1 MRSETFSTPGP
12 VRLDLELP
20 AGAIEIETA
29 ETDETHVQLEAL
41 SSNEQVQEMVAS
53 ARIELS
59 QRGDTYVVTVA
70 VRTRHGVWISFSRG
84 PDIRLGT
91 PEMRLRISCPKGASL
106 DVNTK
111 SADIQA
117 RGDYGIVDFKTA
129 SGDLYVD
136 RTADAYAKTASGD
149 VHLDTVDGSLDVKTV
164 SGDVMVSSVALD
176 ANVQAVSGDVH
187 IRSNNGSISTN
198 TVSGD
203 QQYDAVVQGR
213 VELRAVSGDITVG
226 IRRGSRVFID
236 ANTVSGST
244 SSEFELSD
252 SPPASPMPDA
262 PPAADAPLV
271 EVFAKTVS
279 GDVRMERAPAPSQ
292 SVEVSEQA

>member
-29 ETDETHVQLEAL
+29 DTDETHVELEAL
-41 SSNEQVQEMVAS
+41 SDNEQVRDMVAG

-59 QRGDTYVVTVA
+59 QRADAYQVSVE
-70 VRTRHGVWISFSRG
+70 VRSRHGVWISFSRG
-84 PDIRLGT
+84 PGIRVGT
-91 PEMRLRISCPKGASL
+91 PEMRLRIKCPKGAAL
-106 DVNTK
+106 DVRTK
-111 SADIQA
+111 SADLQA

-129 SGDLYVD
+129 SGDMFVD
-136 RTADAYAKTASGD
+136 RCSDAYAKTASGD
-149 VHLDTVDGSLDVKTV
+149 VHLDEVGGSLDMKTV
-164 SGDVMVSSVALD
+164 SGDVHIGTVARD
-176 ANVQAVSGDVH
+176 ANVQCVSGDVH
-187 IRSNNGSISTN
+187 IRSTDGSVSGN

-203 QQYDAVVQGR
+203 QKYDAVMRGR
-213 VELRAVSGDITVG
+213 VELRAVSGDISVG

-252 SPPASPMPDA
+252 APSA
-262 PPAADAPLV
+262 PPAQDAPLV
-271 EVFAKTVS
+271 EIFAKTVS
-279 GDVRMERAPAPSQ
+279 GDVRLERAPAPAQ
-292 SVEVSEQA
+292 TRELSEQA

>member
-20 AGAIEIETA
+20 AGAIETA
-29 ETDETHVQLEAL
+29 DTDETHVVLEAL
-41 SSNEQVQEMVAS
+41 SNNEQVQEMVAG
-53 ARIELS
+53 ARIESS
-59 QRGDTYVVTVA
+59 QRGDGYEVSVE

-91 PEMRLRISCPKGASL
+91 PEMRLRISCPKNAAL
-106 DVNTK
+106 DVRTK
-111 SADIQA
+111 SADLQA

-129 SGDLYVD
+129 SGDMFVE
-136 RTADAYAKTASGD
+136 RSSDAYAKTASGD
-149 VHLDTVDGSLDVKTV
+149 VHLDAVGGSLDVKTV
-164 SGDVMVSSVALD
+164 SGDVHVATVARD

-187 IRSNNGSISTN
+187 IRSNDGSVSAN

-203 QQYDAVVQGR
+203 QKYDAVMRGR
-213 VELRAVSGDITVG
+213 VELRAVSGDISVG

-252 SPPASPMPDA
+252 APSA

-279 GDVRMERAPAPSQ
+279 GDVRVERAPAPAQ
-292 SVEVSEQA
+292 TPELSEQA

>member
-1 MRSETFSTPGP
+1 MRRETFSTPGP
-12 VRLDLELP
+12 VRLELELP
-20 AGAIEIETA
+20 AGAIEVETA
-29 ETDETHVQLEAL
+29 ETNETHVELEAL
-41 SSNEQVQEMVAS
+41 SSNEQVQEMVAG
-53 ARIELS
+53 ARIES
-59 QRGDTYVVTVA
+59 TQRGDTHVVTVA

-91 PEMRLRISCPKGASL
+91 PEMRLRVSCPKGAAL
-106 DVNTK
+106 DVSTK
-111 SADIQA
+111 SADLQA

-129 SGDLYVD
+129 SGDLFVD
-136 RTADAYAKTASGD
+136 RSADAYAKTASGD
-149 VHLDTVDGSLDVKTV
+149 VHVGTVDGSLDVKTV
-164 SGDVMVSSVALD
+164 SGDVMVETVARD

-187 IRSNNGSISTN
+187 IRSNGGSISAN

-203 QQYDAVVQGR
+203 QQYNAVVSGR
-213 VELRAVSGDITVG
+213 VELRAVSGDISVG

-252 SPPASPMPDA
+252 APAE
-262 PPAADAPLV
+262 PAAQDAPLV

-292 SVEVSEQA
+292 SVELSEPA